1 MVTANIGNIRRLAC
15 RPAIAHISVMNADR
29 TTRARAL
36 HRSRIGALLR
46 LALRNASIE
55 ANAVL
60 SGLGLTHPQLEVL
73 AAVAEKP
80 GDDQIG
86 IGATLGMDRST
97 MAAIALTLEQNGWLI
112 RDAGA
117 DRRRKLLTLTGTG
130 QYRLAK
136 GLKAA
141 AEAERAIDPVLLA
154 DLTTLADHHAG
165 PTPMPAALRPLP
177 IFLLRRIAQTA
188 NAIFAE
194 EGGADAMSGLD
205 YSILIMLAERV
216 ADDQATL
223 IEAMSTSRSSSV
235 PALNRLVRQ
244 ALVTRGATDSD
255 RRRKPLAITR
265 AGRDRLARL
274 KPAVARYEKRLLAP
288 LSDAEVVRLRDALL
302 ILSEEIADPI

>member
-1 MVTANIGNIRRLAC
+1 MATANIGNFRRLAC
-15 RPAIAHISVMNADR
+15 RPAIAQTSGMNADR
-29 TTRARAL
+29 TARARAL

-46 LALRNASIE
+46 LALRNASLD
-55 ANAVL
+55 ANAAL
-60 SGLGLTHPQLEVL
+60 SCLGLTHPQLEVL
-73 AAVAEKP
+73 AAVAEHP
-80 GDDQIG
+80 GEDQAG

-97 MAAIALTLEQNGWLI
+97 MAAIALTLEQYGWLI

-141 AEAERAIDPVLLA
+141 AEAERAIDPALLA

-165 PTPMPAALRPLP
+165 PMPAALRPLP

-194 EGGADAMSGLD
+194 EGGGDAMSGLD
-205 YSILIMLAERV
+205 YSILIMLAEGV

-244 ALVTRGATDSD
+244 VLVTRGSTDSD
-255 RRRKPLAITR
+255 RRRKPLAITK
-265 AGRDRLARL
+265 AGRDRLTRL
-274 KPAVARYEKRLLAP
+274 KPAVTRYEERLLAP
-288 LSDAEVVRLRDALL
+288 LSEVEVARLRNALL
-302 ILSEEIADPI
+302 LLSEEIADSR